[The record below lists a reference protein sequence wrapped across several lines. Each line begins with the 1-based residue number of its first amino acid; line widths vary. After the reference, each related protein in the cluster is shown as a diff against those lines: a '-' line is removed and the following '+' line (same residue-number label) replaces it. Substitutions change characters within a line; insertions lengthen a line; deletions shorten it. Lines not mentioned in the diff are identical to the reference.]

1 MNTSTRHQP
10 RRTRGLLKVVLAS
23 SAAAVTI
30 GVTGVTAAHA
40 ASPIS
45 TAGFNLSRSSSSSA
59 VLSSLDA
66 KLPNVTIDTVAGDT
80 NRVGP
85 TGSQCTSVLP
95 HVKKKYCWAIDD
107 NNTAQWYAQGV
118 SSTYDAYG
126 GTGSTP
132 GGRNL
137 LATSWYDHDGGTN
150 KGARVSI
157 LDRATAKYR
166 HVLLAVPTGTAA
178 APSFTI
184 ANTHAGGLAW
194 YGRYLYV
201 ADTTG
206 IRVFDMARMWRV
218 NTDIT
223 GSIGKTSAGYGAY
236 GYKYVAPQVHR
247 YARAGSFRYSS
258 VAIDRTTSPDTLVAS
273 EYRAPG
279 DTSQTSPRTVRYN
292 LNEST
297 KLIAENASKVAG
309 ADGAWNIGVDSVQGG
324 VFVSGKLYLSQSDG
338 GSTGGTDND
347 RGDLYRYTPSSG
359 ALTRWG
365 NHLPV
370 GTEDFSYW
378 SGRGELWT
386 TAEYPTLRGLYAL
399 DHGYYSG

>member
-1 MNTSTRHQP
+1 MSTRP
-10 RRTRGLLKVVLAS
+10 EPRTRDLARVVLAAA
-23 SAAAVTI
+23 AAAVTI
-30 GVTGVTAAHA
+30 GVTGAGAAHA
-40 ASPIS
+40 ANAIS
-45 TAGFNLSRSSSSSA
+45 TSGFNLTRSSSSTS
-59 VLSSLDA
+59 VLGALDTA
-66 KLPNVTIDTVAGDT
+66 LPNVSLDTVAADA

-85 TGSQCTSVLP
+85 TGSSCTSVLP
-95 HVKKKYCWAIDD
+95 NVTKKYCWASDD
-107 NNTAQWYAQGV
+107 NNTEQWYAQGV

-126 GTGSTP
+126 GAGTTA
-132 GGRNL
+132 GGRSL

-150 KGARVSI
+150 KGARVSL
-157 LDRATAKYR
+157 LDRANAKYR
-166 HVLLAVPTGTAA
+166 HVLLAVPTGTSSS
-178 APSFTI
+178 PSFTI

-223 GSIGKTSAGYGAY
+223 GSIGRTSSGYGAY

-247 YARAGSFRYSS
+247 YARQGTFRYSS
-258 VAIDRTTSPDTLVAS
+258 VAIDRTTSPDTLVAT
-273 EYRAPG
+273 EYRKPG
-279 DTSQTSPRTVRYN
+279 DTSQASPRTVRYN

-297 KLIAENASKVAG
+297 KLLAENSSKVAG
-309 ADGAWNIGVDSVQGG
+309 ADGAWNIGVDSLQGG
-324 VFVSGKLYLSQSDG
+324 VFVSGRLYLSQSDG
-338 GSTGGTDND
+338 GPTGGTDND

-359 ALTRWG
+359 SLVRWG
-365 NHLPV
+365 NHLPI

-378 SGRGELWT
+378 GGRGELWT

-399 DHGYYSG
+399 NLGAYNG